1 MQKFY
6 SLQFLSYFERDR
18 QVGIQVFNL
27 AQLLYAVEHQTRN
40 CQYVRDLELKLSRG
54 H

>member
-1 MQKFY
+1 MQKLY
-6 SLQFLSYFERDR
+6 NLQFLSYFERDR

-27 AQLLYAVEHQTRN
+27 EQLLYAAEHQTRN
-40 CQYVRDLELKLSRG
+40 CQYVTDLELKLSSG